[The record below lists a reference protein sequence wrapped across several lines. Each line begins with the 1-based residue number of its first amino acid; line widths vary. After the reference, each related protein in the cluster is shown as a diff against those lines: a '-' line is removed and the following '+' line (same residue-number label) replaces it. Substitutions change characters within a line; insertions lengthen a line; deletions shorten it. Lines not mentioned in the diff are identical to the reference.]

1 MNKKYVI
8 LFIIVFII
16 IVIIIYY
23 NVYNNKN
30 NYITDDQ
37 QDAQVSQ
44 IFSSKQLTKTEKNTF
59 SFSTW
64 IYIDEFK
71 TTPANKNIIFVTM
84 AHVVNVTSIDLSN
97 LSPLLKISLSKHT
110 NKLIVEYGMKPP
122 EQSKQ
127 LTISNVSKIVNNIY
141 TLDINENAAVQ
152 CITTIPKKCISIEN
166 EKYRGVGGGV
176 GVPSCPKEQY
186 AAPMGI
192 INECPALSD
201 INIRVGD
208 MIKLDSIEVEV
219 INANASSMTVN
230 AVNGNIIPNPTT
242 PTVTTVTKSSKINI
256 NSVITI
262 NNISLQTWVNI
273 IVVINENVME
283 VYINGNLE
291 RTVSLTTHANHGI
304 QNTNR
309 IIVGDSKNGFV
320 GQIANVEY
328 YPYNIHSKQA
338 REIFKTGYN
347 KKWF

>member
-71 TTPANKNIIFVTM
+71 TTTANKNIIFVTM
-84 AHVVNVTSIDLSN
+84 AHLVNVTSIDLSN
-97 LSPLLKISLSKHT
+97 LSPLLKISLSKNT

-122 EQSKQ
+122 VQSKQ
-127 LTISNVSKIVNNIY
+127 LKITKVSNIVNNIY
-141 TLDINENAAVQ
+141 TLDIDETAAVQ
-152 CITTIPKKCISIEN
+152 CIDIIPKKCISIEN
-166 EKYRGVGGGV
+166 EKYRGVA
-176 GVPSCPKEQY
+176 SCANDKY

-192 INECPALSD
+192 INGCPALSD

-208 MIKLDSIEVEV
+208 MIKLDDSTEVEV

-230 AVNGNIIPNPTT
+230 AVNGGITTT
-242 PTVTTVTKSSKINI
+242 PSTITVTKSSKINI

-262 NNISLQTWVNI
+262 NNTSLQTWVNI

-291 RTVSLTTHANHGI
+291 RTVSLSTHANHGI

-309 IIVGDSKNGFV
+309 IIVGDSKYGFV

-328 YPYNIHSKQA
+328 YPYNIHPKQA
-338 REIFKTGYN
+338 QEIYKTGYN

>member
-71 TTPANKNIIFVTM
+71 TTQANKNIIFVTM

-97 LSPLLKISLSKHT
+97 LSPLLKISLSKNT

-122 EQSKQ
+122 VQSKQ
-127 LTISNVSKIVNNIY
+127 LTITKVSNIVNNIY
-141 TLDINENAAVQ
+141 TLDINETAPVQ
-152 CITTIPKKCISIEN
+152 CIDIPKKCISIEN
-166 EKYRGVGGGV
+166 EKYRGVA
-176 GVPSCPKEQY
+176 SCKNDKY

-192 INECPALSD
+192 INGCPALSD

-208 MIKLDSIEVEV
+208 MIKLGDSTEVEV

-230 AVNGNIIPNPTT
+230 AVNGGIITSSTT
-242 PTVTTVTKSSKINI
+242 PITITKSSKINI

-262 NNISLQTWVNI
+262 NNISIQTWVNI

-291 RTVSLTTHANHGI
+291 RTVSLLTHTHGI

-309 IIVGDSKNGFV
+309 IIVGDSKNGFT
-320 GQIANVEY
+320 GEIANVEY
-328 YPYNIHSKQA
+328 YPHNINTKQA

>member
-71 TTPANKNIIFVTM
+71 TTQANKNIIFVTM

-127 LTISNVSKIVNNIY
+127 LTITKVSNIVNNIY
-141 TLDINENAAVQ
+141 TLDINETAAVQ

-166 EKYRGVGGGV
+166 EKYRGVA
-176 GVPSCPKEQY
+176 SCSKDQY

-208 MIKLDSIEVEV
+208 MIKLGSTEVEV

-230 AVNGNIIPNPTT
+230 AVNGGITTNPSII
-242 PTVTTVTKSSKINI
+242 TVTKSSKINI

-291 RTVSLTTHANHGI
+291 KTVSLTTHANHGI

>member
-1 MNKKYVI
+1 MNTKYVI

-71 TTPANKNIIFVTM
+71 TTTANKNIIFVTM

-122 EQSKQ
+122 VQSKK
-127 LTISNVSKIVNNIY
+127 LTITKVSNIVNNIY

-152 CITTIPKKCISIEN
+152 CIDIIPKKCISIEN
-166 EKYRGVGGGV
+166 EKYRGVA
-176 GVPSCPKEQY
+176 SCTYDKY

-230 AVNGNIIPNPTT
+230 DVNGVNGDTIKQLSS
-242 PTVTTVTKSSKINI
+242 TTVTKSSKINI

>member
-30 NYITDDQ
+30 NNITDDQ

-44 IFSSKQLTKTEKNTF
+44 IFSSKKLTKTEKNAF

-71 TTPANKNIIFVTM
+71 TTQANKNIIFVTM
-84 AHVVNVTSIDLSN
+84 ADVVNVTSIDLSN
-97 LSPLLKISLSKHT
+97 LSPLLKISLSKNT

-122 EQSKQ
+122 VQSKQ
-127 LTISNVSKIVNNIY
+127 LTITKVSNIVNNIY
-141 TLDINENAAVQ
+141 TLDINETAPVQ
-152 CITTIPKKCISIEN
+152 CIDIPKKCISIEN
-166 EKYRGVGGGV
+166 EKYRGVA
-176 GVPSCPKEQY
+176 SCTNDKY
-186 AAPMGI
+186 AAPKGI
-192 INECPALSD
+192 INGCPALSD

-208 MIKLDSIEVEV
+208 MIKLDSTEVEV

-230 AVNGNIIPNPTT
+230 AVNGGITT
-242 PTVTTVTKSSKINI
+242 TTTSSTIMVTKRSKINI

-262 NNISLQTWVNI
+262 NNTSLQTWVNI

-291 RTVSLTTHANHGI
+291 RTVSLSTHANHGI

-309 IIVGDSKNGFV
+309 IIVGDSKNGFT
-320 GQIANVEY
+320 GEIANVEY
-328 YPYNIHSKQA
+328 YPHNINTKQA

>member
-1 MNKKYVI
+1 
-8 LFIIVFII
+8 
-16 IVIIIYY
+16 
-23 NVYNNKN
+23 VYNNKN

-127 LTISNVSKIVNNIY
+127 LTITNVSNIVNNIY
-141 TLDINENAAVQ
+141 TLDITAAVQ

-166 EKYRGVGGGV
+166 EKYRGVA
-176 GVPSCPKEQY
+176 SCSKDTY

-192 INECPALSD
+192 INGCPALSD

-208 MIKLDSIEVEV
+208 MIKIGDGDSIEFEV

-230 AVNGNIIPNPTT
+230 AVNGDNITSLSFPSTT
-242 PTVTTVTKSSKINI
+242 PTTVTKSSKINI

-291 RTVSLTTHANHGI
+291 RTVSLMTHANHGI